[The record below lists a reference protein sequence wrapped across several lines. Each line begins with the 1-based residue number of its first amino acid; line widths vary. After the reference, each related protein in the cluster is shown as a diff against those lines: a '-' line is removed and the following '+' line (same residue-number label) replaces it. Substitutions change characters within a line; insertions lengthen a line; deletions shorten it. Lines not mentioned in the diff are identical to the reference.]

1 MNNEEKILEMLGQV
15 VGRLDNMDTKLT
27 AQGERLTRLEE
38 SVERID
44 TTLTA
49 QGERLT
55 RLEESVERIDTT
67 LTAQGERLTRLEES
81 VERIDTTLIAQGERL
96 TRLEETVSG
105 LQETVGELDAR
116 SLKSAVLLETDISR
130 DIHLLY
136 EGHSE
141 LSRKLDTLATKEQVE
156 ELAGDVDVIKTVVS
170 RHSGDIS
177 RLKKAQ

>member
-38 SVERID
+38 TVGGLEKAVEELK
-44 TTLTA
+44 TTQAA
-49 QGERLT
+49 QGKQLT
-55 RLEESVERIDTT
+55 RLE
-67 LTAQGERLTRLEES
+67 
-81 VERIDTTLIAQGERL
+81 
-96 TRLEETVSG
+96 
-105 LQETVGELDAR
+105 ETVGELDAR

-130 DIHLLY
+130 DIQLLY

>member
-1 MNNEEKILEMLGQV
+1 M
-15 VGRLDNMDTKLT
+15 
-27 AQGERLTRLEE
+27 TRLE
-38 SVERID
+38 
-44 TTLTA
+44 
-49 QGERLT
+49 
-55 RLEESVERIDTT
+55 
-67 LTAQGERLTRLEES
+67 
-81 VERIDTTLIAQGERL
+81 
-96 TRLEETVSG
+96 
-105 LQETVGELDAR
+105 ETVGELDAR

>member
-44 TTLTA
+44 TTLT
-49 QGERLT
+49 
-55 RLEESVERIDTT
+55 
-67 LTAQGERLTRLEES
+67 
-81 VERIDTTLIAQGERL
+81 AQGERL

>member
-38 SVERID
+38 TVGGLEKAVEELK
-44 TTLTA
+44 TTQAA
-49 QGERLT
+49 QGKQLT
-55 RLEESVERIDTT
+55 RLE
-67 LTAQGERLTRLEES
+67 
-81 VERIDTTLIAQGERL
+81 
-96 TRLEETVSG
+96 
-105 LQETVGELDAR
+105 ETVGELDAR

>member
-27 AQGERLTRLEE
+27 AQGERLTRLEVTVGGLE
-38 SVERID
+38 KAVEELK
-44 TTLTA
+44 TTQAA
-49 QGERLT
+49 QGKQLT
-55 RLEESVERIDTT
+55 RLE
-67 LTAQGERLTRLEES
+67 
-81 VERIDTTLIAQGERL
+81 
-96 TRLEETVSG
+96 
-105 LQETVGELDAR
+105 ETVGELDAR

>member
-38 SVERID
+38 TVGGLQETVGGLQETVGGLQETIGGLQETVGGLEKAVEELK
-44 TTLTA
+44 TTQAA
-49 QGERLT
+49 QGKQLT
-55 RLEESVERIDTT
+55 RLE
-67 LTAQGERLTRLEES
+67 
-81 VERIDTTLIAQGERL
+81 
-96 TRLEETVSG
+96 
-105 LQETVGELDAR
+105 ETVGELDAR

>member
-38 SVERID
+38 TVGGLEKAVEELK
-44 TTLTA
+44 TTQA
-49 QGERLT
+49 KQLT
-55 RLEESVERIDTT
+55 RLE
-67 LTAQGERLTRLEES
+67 
-81 VERIDTTLIAQGERL
+81 
-96 TRLEETVSG
+96 
-105 LQETVGELDAR
+105 ETVGELDAR

-177 RLKKAQ
+177 RKHSDSVSGIPSAPKILRTLDFR

>member
-38 SVERID
+38 TVGGLQETVGGLQETVGGLQETVGGLQETVGGLQETVGGLEKAVEELK
-44 TTLTA
+44 TTQAA
-49 QGERLT
+49 QGKQLT
-55 RLEESVERIDTT
+55 RLE
-67 LTAQGERLTRLEES
+67 
-81 VERIDTTLIAQGERL
+81 
-96 TRLEETVSG
+96 
-105 LQETVGELDAR
+105 ETVGELDAR

>member
-15 VGRLDNMDTKLT
+15 VGRLDNMDTK
-27 AQGERLTRLEE
+27 
-38 SVERID
+38 
-44 TTLTA
+44 
-49 QGERLT
+49 
-55 RLEESVERIDTT
+55 

>member
-44 TTLTA
+44 TTLT
-49 QGERLT
+49 T
-55 RLEESVERIDTT
+55 
-67 LTAQGERLTRLEES
+67 
-81 VERIDTTLIAQGERL
+81 QGERL

-141 LSRKLDTLATKEQVE
+141 LSRKLEIGRAHV
-156 ELAGDVDVIKTVVS
+156 
-170 RHSGDIS
+170 
-177 RLKKAQ
+177 

>member
-38 SVERID
+38 TVGGLEKAVEELK
-44 TTLTA
+44 TTQAA
-49 QGERLT
+49 QGKQLT
-55 RLEESVERIDTT
+55 RLE
-67 LTAQGERLTRLEES
+67 
-81 VERIDTTLIAQGERL
+81 
-96 TRLEETVSG
+96 
-105 LQETVGELDAR
+105 ETVGELDAR

-170 RHSGDIS
+170 RHSGDII

>member
-38 SVERID
+38 TVGGLQETVGGLQETVGRLQETIGGLQETVGGLEKAVEELK
-44 TTLTA
+44 TTQAA
-49 QGERLT
+49 QGKQLT
-55 RLEESVERIDTT
+55 RLE
-67 LTAQGERLTRLEES
+67 
-81 VERIDTTLIAQGERL
+81 
-96 TRLEETVSG
+96 
-105 LQETVGELDAR
+105 ETVGELDAR

>member
-38 SVERID
+38 TVGGLQETVGGLEKAVEELK
-44 TTLTA
+44 TTQAA
-49 QGERLT
+49 QGKQLT
-55 RLEESVERIDTT
+55 RLE
-67 LTAQGERLTRLEES
+67 
-81 VERIDTTLIAQGERL
+81 
-96 TRLEETVSG
+96 
-105 LQETVGELDAR
+105 ETVGELDAR

>member
-38 SVERID
+38 TVGGLQETVGGLEPAVEELKP
-44 TTLTA
+44 TQPA
-49 QGERLT
+49 QGKQLT
-55 RLEESVERIDTT
+55 RLE
-67 LTAQGERLTRLEES
+67 
-81 VERIDTTLIAQGERL
+81 
-96 TRLEETVSG
+96 
-105 LQETVGELDAR
+105 ETVGELDAR
-116 SLKSAVLLETDISR
+116 SQKSAVLLETDISR

>member
-38 SVERID
+38 TVGGLQETVGGLQETVGGLQETVGGLQETVGGLEKAVEELK
-44 TTLTA
+44 TTQAA
-49 QGERLT
+49 QGKQLT
-55 RLEESVERIDTT
+55 RLE
-67 LTAQGERLTRLEES
+67 
-81 VERIDTTLIAQGERL
+81 
-96 TRLEETVSG
+96 
-105 LQETVGELDAR
+105 ETVGELDAR